1 VRPPLGEAFAR
12 GSMKSKAAREFCNSR
27 APITAEIV
35 ASGFKFCLGCSS
47 MIDFVPAP
55 ATLPPG
61 QRVYAIGDVHG
72 CLDRLAAVHEQI
84 AEDLA
89 TRPVEDSV
97 LVHLGDYVDRGLDS
111 AQVVDWLNG
120 GAPVPVDRIV
130 NLMGNHEDMMLHA
143 LPGTDQEANSTWLS
157 NGGADSLLSWEIS
170 RKVAPAEW
178 ATLIPAEH
186 QTFLR
191 ELAIS
196 FRYGDYFFVH
206 AGIRPGVPLDKQEK
220 QDMLWIR
227 EPFLSWK
234 HLHEAVVVHGHTPR
248 HEPVVRNNRVGI
260 DTGAVMGGILTCV
273 VLEGDKLGFIQ
284 G

>member
-1 VRPPLGEAFAR
+1 
-12 GSMKSKAAREFCNSR
+12 
-27 APITAEIV
+27 
-35 ASGFKFCLGCSS
+35 
-47 MIDFVPAP
+47 MIDFIPAP

-89 TRPVEDSV
+89 TRPIDASV

-111 AQVVDWLNG
+111 AQVVDWLSG
-120 GAPVPVDRIV
+120 GAPVPADRIV
-130 NLMGNHEDMMLHA
+130 NLMGNHEDMMLQA
-143 LPGTDQEANSTWLS
+143 LPGTNKEANSTWLS

-170 RKVAPAEW
+170 RKVPPAEW
-178 ATLIPAEH
+178 AGLIPEEH
-186 QTFLR
+186 QAFLR
-191 ELAIS
+191 ELEIS
-196 FRYGDYFFVH
+196 FRLGGYFFVH
-206 AGIRPGVPLDKQEK
+206 AGVRPGVPLEKQEK
-220 QDMLWIR
+220 QDLLWIR

-234 HLHEAVVVHGHTPR
+234 LSHDAVVVHGHTPR
-248 HEPVVRNNRVGI
+248 QEPVVRLNRIGI

-273 VLEGDKLGFIQ
+273 VLEDDKLGFIR